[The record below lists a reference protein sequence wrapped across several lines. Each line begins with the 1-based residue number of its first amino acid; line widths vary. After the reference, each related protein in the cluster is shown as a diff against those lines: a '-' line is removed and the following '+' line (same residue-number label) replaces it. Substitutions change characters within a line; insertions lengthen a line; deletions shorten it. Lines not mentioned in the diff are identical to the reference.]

1 MSDLKSVSDFAK
13 ELGVQRQ
20 AIFYHKKKL
29 GMDFQDIEGKSHL
42 TPQQEEQILKHMN
55 VKPKEKNS
63 DNSTRNDLIERLT
76 LAESILDERERV
88 IKSYEERLKDKDEVI
103 SHLKSQIDVLNAH
116 IKDSNTLVRNQQSL
130 MLEHKEKTVN
140 ATYSDVKDVKDAS
153 KGSEVQRENTVNS
166 GVKEQK
172 GFWSSLFNKGV

>member
-1 MSDLKSVSDFAK
+1 MADLKSVSELAE

-20 AIFYHKKKL
+20 TIFYHKKKL

-55 VKPKEKNS
+55 VKPKEKKP

-76 LAESILDERERV
+76 RAESILDERERI

-103 SHLKSQIDVLNAH
+103 SHLKAQIDVLNTH
-116 IKDSNTLVRNQQSL
+116 IKDSNTLVHNQQSL
-130 MLEHKEKTVN
+130 MLEHKEKTVQ
-140 ATYSDVKDVKDAS
+140 AMYSDVKDVKETSND
-153 KGSEVQRENTVNS
+153 SEVQHENN
-166 GVKEQK
+166 VKTGDVQTK
-172 GFWSSLFNKGV
+172 GFWSNLFNR

>member
-1 MSDLKSVSDFAK
+1 MTELKSVSELAE

-55 VKPKEKNS
+55 VKPKEKKP

-76 LAESILDERERV
+76 RAESILDERERV

-103 SHLKSQIDVLNAH
+103 THLKAQIDVLNAH

-140 ATYSDVKDVKDAS
+140 ATYSDVKDVKEAS
-153 KGSEVQRENTVNS
+153 KESEVQRENTVNTS
-166 GVKEQK
+166 DVKTK
-172 GFWSSLFNKGV
+172 SFWGSLFNR